1 MTVIDLPIRLR
12 ARLSQGHPWVYR
24 TQVPGMSDLASG
36 TWVRVRC
43 GGFSGYGLWDSES
56 SIAIR
61 LVSRHH
67 VPDEAW
73 VGERVEEAWELRAPI
88 RETSTTGYRWIYGE
102 ADGLPGVVVDLYAD
116 FAVVETFVESADVL
130 VPWVAGSLHA
140 HARLRGVVWR
150 RRGAEPRM
158 LWGQRPPASL
168 VVEENGLLMYADL
181 WAGQKTGLFHD
192 QRDNR
197 LTLAPLCRGRSVLD
211 CFSYT
216 GGFALHAARAGA
228 SAVLVVDRSADAIEA
243 AQQNFRLNE
252 MSIDRHEWHVGD
264 GFEVLQELAASG
276 RRFGVVILDP
286 PSLAKDRQSRQAA
299 ERAYVRLNRS
309 ALGCVEPGGLLAS
322 ASCTSQVSPEAFRE
336 ALAEAARLTGK
347 RLQVL
352 HEAGQPI
359 DHPVPVGF
367 PEARY
372 LKFVVSRV
380 LPLA

>member
-1 MTVIDLPIRLR
+1 
-12 ARLSQGHPWVYR
+12 
-24 TQVPGMSDLASG
+24 MSDLASG